1 MAAGFDAGQPA
12 VVASTGGSVYLTE
25 DAIAGMLRQVAVPA
39 PLFECE
45 LLKAGVASAPRRG
58 HLSSFEELEQ
68 CLLEKRTCYGRR
80 TSQFTRRPQVSH

>member
-58 HLSSFEELEQ
+58 HLSSFEELE
-68 CLLEKRTCYGRR
+68 
-80 TSQFTRRPQVSH
+80 